1 MLLLV
6 LLLLMLMILPIFAT
20 CPLLLP
26 PSSRTCARRYSHA
39 TLWWDRCTRSSEPT
53 LCETNLGQASR
64 SLLLCCYVMCCCCC
78 VLCVVCCLCCC
89 VVVCQSLFMF
99 RLLCV
104 VCCCCVCV
112 VDAVCVC
119 LTVTRPKP
127 CKPSACN
134 YPDKSNA
141 NYAPDWFL

>member
-1 MLLLV
+1 MLCVVVVGVVVVDVDDPANLRDV
-6 LLLLMLMILPIFAT
+6 PTASA
-20 CPLLLP
+20 

-99 RLLCV
+99 RVLCV

-112 VDAVCVC
+112 LLMLFVFV
-119 LTVTRPKP
+119 
-127 CKPSACN
+127 
-134 YPDKSNA
+134 
-141 NYAPDWFL
+141 